1 MSKSVYSL
9 VLTDQVIEAIDAL
22 AYNTGTS
29 RSALIDRILASHV
42 SYTTPELRINSIF
55 DSVSRLMEQ
64 HSGFIVQAVQ
74 AGDQMMSIR
83 SSLKYK
89 YKPTL
94 RYSLQLLRS
103 SEKTEGE
110 LKVSFRTQSTELK
123 ARMEDFLRLWAALED
138 KYIVSSLP
146 EGIRYLIEDGRFTR
160 SFTLPDSYRDKSDEE
175 IAAAITAYIHMFDDV
190 LKIYFA
196 NLENGT
202 AAETAIKRYSEYL
215 QKGITII

>member
-9 VLTDQVIEAIDAL
+9 VLTDQVVEAIDAL
-22 AYNTGTS
+22 AYTMGTS

-42 SYTTPELRINSIF
+42 SYTTPEMRISGIF
-55 DSVSRLMEQ
+55 DSVSRLMAQ
-64 HSGFIVQAVQ
+64 RSGFIVQAMQ

-110 LKVSFRTQSTELK
+110 LKVSFRTQSSELI
-123 ARMEDFLRLWAALED
+123 AHMENFLHLWAALEN
-138 KYIVSSLP
+138 KYIVNSLP
-146 EGIRYLIEDGRFTR
+146 DGIRYLIEDGRFTR
-160 SFTLPDSYRDKSDEE
+160 SFTLPDSYKDKTDEE
-175 IAAAITAYIHMFDDV
+175 IAAAITSYIHMFDDV
-190 LKIYFA
+190 LKVYFA
-196 NLENGT
+196 NLDSG
-202 AAETAIKRYSEYL
+202 AAEEAVIQRYSEYL
-215 QKGITII
+215 KNGITII